1 MQLYTVKENISTSCY
16 SVVKLCLTL
25 CDPMDYSIPGS
36 SVLHYLL
43 KFAQIY
49 VHLSW
54 WCCLTIPSFALPSF
68 AFCLCQHQSF
78 PMSLLFASGD
88 KKYWSSA
95 SATVL
100 PMNIQGWFPLGFD
113 WFDLLAVQ
121 GTLKSFLQQPQSE
134 SIDSSALSLLY
145 GPTITSV
152 DDYGRNHS
160 FDCMDLYWQ
169 RHISAFFNMLSRFVI
184 AFLPRSKPLLISWL
198 QSPSTVIL
206 EPKKIKLLFPLF
218 SLLFAMKWWD
228 WMSWF

>member
-1 MQLYTVKENISTSCY
+1 MSDSLWPHGLQHTRLLSSPLSLEVCSN
-16 SVVKLCLTL
+16 LC
-25 CDPMDYSIPGS
+25 P
-36 SVLHYLL
+36 
-43 KFAQIY
+43 
-49 VHLSW
+49 LSW
-54 WCCLTIPSFALPSF
+54 WCCLTIPSSAPPSF
-68 AFCLCQHQSF
+68 AFRLCQHQSF

-152 DDYGRNHS
+152 NDYGRNHS
-160 FDCMDLYWQ
+160 FDCMDNALK
-169 RHISAFFNMLSRFVI
+169 RMIG
-184 AFLPRSKPLLISWL
+184 
-198 QSPSTVIL
+198 
-206 EPKKIKLLFPLF
+206 
-218 SLLFAMKWWD
+218 
-228 WMSWF
+228 